1 MKMKRVVVSVAMAA
15 GMAFAAGAAGLP
27 SNYVEVGYVE
37 STKGA
42 YIDTGVKA
50 TGTGAP
56 VTLTDEEPPAD
67 KAFYRV
73 EVSAL

>member
-1 MKMKRVVVSVAMAA
+1 MNGEEDINFGSVYENAVAQEMSAH
-15 GMAFAAGAAGLP
+15 GFGELTYSIG
-27 SNYVEVGYVE
+27 G
-37 STKGA
+37 
-42 YIDTGVKA
+42 GVKA